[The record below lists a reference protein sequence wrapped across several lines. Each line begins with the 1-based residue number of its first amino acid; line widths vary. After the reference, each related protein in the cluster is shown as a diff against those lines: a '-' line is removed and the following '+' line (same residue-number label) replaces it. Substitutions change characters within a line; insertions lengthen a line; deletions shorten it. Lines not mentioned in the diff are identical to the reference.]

1 MTKSF
6 RYGAR
11 LKVTAPLAAVF
22 IVVAI
27 EMVMLALQ
35 ATTAWRIGLGLVGVI
50 ATMLAA
56 AMLRETF
63 IRIRGKRQIVI
74 AERNVTVPSRERGK
88 AETTIPFRDIRKLD
102 LVGET
107 KGFNRTL
114 KIQHANGE
122 HEIYGVMLG
131 TVGELDEI
139 YALIKATR
147 KGL

>member
-1 MTKSF
+1 MSKSF

-22 IVVAI
+22 LVVAI
-27 EMVMLALQ
+27 EMVMLALR
-35 ATTAWRIGLGLVGVI
+35 TTTYWRIGLGVVATV

-56 AMLRETF
+56 AMLRET
-63 IRIRGKRQIVI
+63 IMRLRGKRQIVV
-74 AERNVTVPSRERGK
+74 ADRSLTVPSTERGK
-88 AETTIPFRDIRKLD
+88 TDHTIPFRDIRKLE
-102 LVGET
+102 LVGEPRA
-107 KGFNRTL
+107 FNRTL

-139 YALIKATR
+139 HALIKATR